1 MDIFIDGLQCKA
13 QQGQTIMEVALQNG
27 IEIPHL
33 CYDKH
38 LSIVGACRMCLVEV
52 EGSNKLVTSCSTPV
66 VDEMKVTT
74 ESPKLREVRRMIID
88 LLLSD
93 HPLDCLTCEAN
104 GKCELQKLAYEYDIT
119 ESSFGTKREPRFKI
133 QSENPFIEV
142 DPDKCILCGKCVRV
156 DNEVQ
161 ACGAINIS
169 NRGYNAKVSTPFD
182 QGLGGEYSSCV
193 FCGQCVEICPTG
205 ALTFKPAKG
214 KGRDYEFSKV
224 VTTCPYC
231 GVGCQLE
238 LRVKDNEVVQVGSV
252 REDGIPNDMGE
263 TCVKGRFGYDYIN
276 HPDRLKNPLI
286 KKDGVFEEVTWDEA
300 LEYTAKRLED
310 IKNKFGSDAFAG
322 LSSSKCTN
330 EENYLMQ
337 KFMRAVLG
345 TNTVDNCA
353 RL

>member
-1 MDIFIDGLQCKA
+1 MLIDGHQCEVKP
-13 QQGQTIMEVALQNG
+13 GHTIMEVALQNG

-38 LSIVGACRMCLVEV
+38 LSIVGACRMCLVEL
-52 EGSNKLVTSCSTPV
+52 EGSNKLVTSCSTPAAPGMNV
-66 VDEMKVTT
+66 ITK
-74 ESPKLREVRRMIID
+74 SPKLTEVRRAIID

-93 HPLDCLTCEAN
+93 HQLDCITCESN
-104 GKCELQKLAYEYDIT
+104 GKCELQKLAYEYGIA
-119 ESSFGTKREPRFKI
+119 ESSFGNKRELRFEI

-142 DPDKCILCGKCVRV
+142 NPDKCILCSKCVRV
-156 DNEVQ
+156 DNEIQ
-161 ACGAINIS
+161 CAGAINIS
-169 NRGYNAKVSTPFD
+169 YRGFNAKVTTPYD
-182 QGLGGEYSSCV
+182 KGLGGDYSSCV

-214 KGRDYEFSKV
+214 KGRDYEFKKV

-238 LRVKDNEVVQVGSV
+238 LRVKNNEVVQVGSV
-252 REDGIPNDMGE
+252 YKDGIPNSMGE
-263 TCVKGRFGYDYIN
+263 SCVKGRFGYDYVH

-286 KKDGVFEEVTWDEA
+286 KRNGKFEEVSWEEA
-300 LEYTAKRLED
+300 LLYTAERLGQ
-310 IKNKFGSDAFAG
+310 IKNEYGSETIAG

-337 KFMRAVLG
+337 KFMRAVIG
-345 TNTVDNCA
+345 TNSIDNCA

>member
-1 MDIFIDGLQCKA
+1 MFLFIDGNKCEAKA
-13 QQGQTIMEVALQNG
+13 GQTIMEVALQNG

-52 EGSNKLVTSCSTPV
+52 EGNNKLVTSCTTPAT
-66 VDEMKVTT
+66 DGMKVTT
-74 ESPKLREVRRMIID
+74 QSDKLTEARKMIID
-88 LLLSD
+88 LLISD
-93 HPLDCLTCEAN
+93 HPLDCITCEAN
-104 GKCELQKLAYEYDIT
+104 GKCELQRLAYEYGIT
-119 ESSFGTKREPRFKI
+119 KSSFESDEGSRFAI
-133 QSENPFIEV
+133 QSENPFIEI
-142 DPDKCILCGKCVRV
+142 DPNKCILCSKCVRV

-169 NRGYNAKVSTPFD
+169 YRGFDARVTTPFD
-182 QGLGGEYSSCV
+182 QGLGGEHSICV
-193 FCGQCVEICPTG
+193 FCGQCVEMCPTG
-205 ALTFKPAKG
+205 ALIYKPAKG
-214 KGRDYEFSKV
+214 KGRDYEFEKV

-238 LRVKDNEVVQVGSV
+238 LRVKDNHIIQVGSV
-252 REDGIPNDMGE
+252 YDDKNPNPIGE
-263 TCVKGRFGYDYIN
+263 TCVKGRFGYDYVN

-286 KKDGVFEEVTWDEA
+286 KRKGKFEEVSWDEA
-300 LEYTAKRLED
+300 LEYTAKRLGE
-310 IKNKFGSDAFAG
+310 IKAEFGSDAIGG

-337 KFMRAVLG
+337 KFMRAVIG
-345 TNTVDNCA
+345 TNNVDNCA